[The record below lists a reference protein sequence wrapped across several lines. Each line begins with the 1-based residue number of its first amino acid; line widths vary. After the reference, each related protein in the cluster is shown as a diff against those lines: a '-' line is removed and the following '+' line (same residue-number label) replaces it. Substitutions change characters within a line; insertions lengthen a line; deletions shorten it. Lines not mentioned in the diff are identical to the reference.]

1 MWYVYIIKSLKDKDN
16 YVGLTNDLVRRIK
29 HHNNGEVYS
38 TRLRKP
44 FKLIYYEAHHSKYD
58 AAKRE
63 QFLKSGWGK
72 NWIKNNLK
80 DFLKSQKL
88 GG

>member
-1 MWYVYIIKSLKDKDN
+1 MWYVYILQSKYDN
-16 YVGLTNDLVRRIK
+16 YLYVGLTNDLKKRLK
-29 HHNNGEVYS
+29 LHNGGKVYS
-38 TRLRKP
+38 TRLRRP
-44 FKLIYYEAHHSKYD
+44 FELIYYEAHHHKKD

-72 NWIKNNLK
+72 NWIKRALNNYFISK
-80 DFLKSQKL
+80 KL